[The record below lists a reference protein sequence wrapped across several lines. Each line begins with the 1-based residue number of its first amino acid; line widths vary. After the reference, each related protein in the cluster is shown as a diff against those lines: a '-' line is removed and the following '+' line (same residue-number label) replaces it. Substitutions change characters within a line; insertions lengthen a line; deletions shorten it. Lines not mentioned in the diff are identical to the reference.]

1 MVWSPSGH
9 HLHIFHLNT
18 NNTWNLDN
26 DGGYKIEATDDE
38 EDEES
43 FDVDEVKSISDVL
56 SVLAELNESGVE
68 LTMQEVYDDAL
79 DYLL

>member
-1 MVWSPSGH
+1 MWSPLGH

-18 NNTWNLDN
+18 NNAWNLDT
-26 DGGYKIEATDDE
+26 DEGYKIDGTDDE